1 MLEGTRTL
9 NPQIRS
15 LMRYPLRHEH
25 NPEYEFKALG
35 IFISYQ
41 KQKKYSWRDLNSQS
55 SDS

>member
-25 NPEYEFKALG
+25 NPMYKSKTIVFFHPCG
-35 IFISYQ
+35 
-41 KQKKYSWRDLNSQS
+41 
-55 SDS
+55 